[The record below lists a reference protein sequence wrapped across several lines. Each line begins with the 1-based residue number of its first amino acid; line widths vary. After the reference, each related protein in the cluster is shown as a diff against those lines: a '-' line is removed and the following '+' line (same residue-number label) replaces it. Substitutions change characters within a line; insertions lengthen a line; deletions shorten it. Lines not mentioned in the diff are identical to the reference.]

1 MNMRGEKST
10 YRDEKQDEA
19 PSPEELK
26 AKVNEYVRF
35 IDHTLHPQLKIAI
48 TQREDIEKELHEYQQ
63 LKDNLTR
70 IQLSESSLDDHDH
83 DPMVNVDL
91 GHETIYCRAKFLS
104 PDRIFLSIGMG
115 FHTELTIDEALKA
128 IDLRMNFLR
137 REKLPK
143 RVENAKTVAGH
154 LEAAMD
160 LLQSLGEEMRSM
172 NVNMDVNIDT
182 SE

>member
-1 MNMRGEKST
+1 MNMTMKGKKST

-70 IQLSESSLDDHDH
+70 IQLSESSLGDHDR
-83 DPMVNVDL
+83 DRDRDRAPMVKVDL

-128 IDLRMNFLR
+128 IDLRMNFLST
-137 REKLPK
+137 EKLPK

-160 LLQSLGEEMRSM
+160 LLQSLGEEMRM
-172 NVNMDVNIDT
+172 RT
-182 SE
+182 R